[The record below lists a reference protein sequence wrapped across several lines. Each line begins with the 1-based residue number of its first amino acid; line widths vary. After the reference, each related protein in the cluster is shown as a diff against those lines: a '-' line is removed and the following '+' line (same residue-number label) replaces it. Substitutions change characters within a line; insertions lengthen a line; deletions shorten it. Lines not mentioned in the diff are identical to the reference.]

1 MFSKRNA
8 PSQIPYFREKK
19 NSSKFIPIA
28 YKYERV
34 LKIFYFHILSNCQI
48 WLNILMDDHHLS
60 NITELKNTELYVY
73 TVKILKIS
81 TFFNILF
88 NSACILLLI
97 DKMNHYDIG
106 THQFRPLWFLICWWK
121 QKIELWNLLLH
132 LHNELVEF
140 SE

>member
-1 MFSKRNA
+1 
-8 PSQIPYFREKK
+8 
-19 NSSKFIPIA
+19 
-28 YKYERV
+28 
-34 LKIFYFHILSNCQI
+34 
-48 WLNILMDDHHLS
+48 MDDHHLS

-121 QKIELWNLLLH
+121 QKIEL
-132 LHNELVEF
+132 
-140 SE
+140 